1 MEIFKQLEEN
11 HSKDNSLQIIEYID
25 GDSGRFAELMDCFFM
40 ETKDYRIP
48 QRAAH
53 TVSLAFDKCPEL
65 VLPYIPKLI
74 NRLLSEKLSGALK
87 RNILR
92 ILQFSEIDE
101 KFRGNLYSR
110 LFETLA
116 DPNEEIA
123 VRAFAITVLYN
134 ITDYHK
140 DLKP

>member
-1 MEIFKQLEEN
+1 
-11 HSKDNSLQIIEYID
+11 
-25 GDSGRFAELMDCFFM
+25 
-40 ETKDYRIP
+40 
-48 QRAAH
+48 
-53 TVSLAFDKCPEL
+53 
-65 VLPYIPKLI
+65 
-74 NRLLSEKLSGALK
+74 RLLSEKLSGALK

-140 DLKP
+140 DLKPELKSLIEMVLAEPDCSKGVRSRGMKTLQNLEAEIGF